1 MIGALPPSVRV
12 LAVNSELD
20 LQVRPVDY
28 LPLHQMLQQ
37 RARAESWADLP
48 LHHILIPANLSSSSV
63 SSELIDRLAGWLNND
78 TQLESTQLG
87 ANTSHAFSRRSEAT
101 NNEDVEEI
109 ESVVTGGVAG
119 VAGSCTSGG
128 STAAAS
134 VATIDTGLDAVVPTS
149 VVTSRAHQSANNTNS
164 TSASAHVTVQGMHP
178 IFQFLAKFLAW

>member
-1 MIGALPPSVRV
+1 VRV

-37 RARAESWADLP
+37 RAGAESWEDLP

-63 SSELIDRLAGWLNND
+63 SSELINRLAGWLNNN
-78 TQLESTQLG
+78 TQSESTQVG
-87 ANTSHAFSRRSEAT
+87 TNTSHAFSRRSKAT
-101 NNEDVEEI
+101 NNEDVEGDQ
-109 ESVVTGGVAG
+109 SVVTASAAEA
-119 VAGSCTSGG
+119 AGSCTSGG

-149 VVTSRAHQSANNTNS
+149 VVTSRAHQSVNKSNS
-164 TSASAHVTVQGMHP
+164 TSAHVTVQGMHP